1 MTARCH
7 QTLSWTSVLLIPVL
21 LLLANPSFAGRM
33 AQAECGGEIPCACG
47 DRVVEDYTMTEDL
60 GPCTRD
66 PANPSAELIGLRIN
80 SDVTLDCA
88 GYSITGPQD
97 RAKEAFGIKVGSA
110 TRPSENSTVRNCTVR
125 GFWWGIY
132 VANSNDI
139 LLESNIAEDN
149 GWFDPD
155 ANGTGYGV
163 DIANSLRVTMR
174 DNLVQ
179 NNGNEGLHLT
189 ASTNS
194 LIENNT
200 FIDNGFEQ
208 IYIIGADRNEIRGN
222 HSTGG
227 RQGLEMRDSDENSFS
242 HNFWGEAEKHWL
254 ENDNDNNTFDYDQF
268 VGTLRISDHSSN
280 NTFENCRFLKVTGD
294 CVWNQAADNT
304 LVRPFFEACK
314 RDVFATEPIR
324 IEQSATAN
332 RTLRKKSVTQT
343 LPGCTADFNGD
354 TIVDQLDRNLL
365 ENALGSTPTDS
376 NWVSAADFDHDQII
390 SAIDQGV
397 LEAQFGACSALQN
410 PVPKVALQKKILN
423 KGTESYTVM
432 IDATRSGDNEDA
444 LVHIDFYAID
454 LIRDEMVFQARR
466 PPGAEAT
473 VTYEFPRGKYML
485 YATAFD
491 RFGAN
496 SQPKKRGLIVR

>member
-1 MTARCH
+1 MTPRCLRALRWTGLLLMPVLF
-7 QTLSWTSVLLIPVL
+7 TLSAQT
-21 LLLANPSFAGRM
+21 FAGSM
-33 AQAECGGEIPCACG
+33 PQAECGGEIPCACG

-66 PANPSAELIGLRIN
+66 PANPSAETIGLRIN

-88 GYSITGPQD
+88 GHSMTGPED
-97 RAKEAFGIKVGSA
+97 EAKEAFGIKIGSSSRA
-110 TRPSENSTVRNCTVR
+110 SENSTVRNCTVR

-139 LLESNIAEDN
+139 LLESNIVEEN
-149 GWFDPD
+149 GWFDPN

-174 DNLVQ
+174 DNLIQ

-189 ASTNS
+189 ASTRT
-194 LIENNT
+194 LVENNT

-208 IYIIGADRNEIRGN
+208 IYIIHADRNEIRGN

-227 RQGLEMRDSDENSFS
+227 RQGLEMRDSDDNSFTN
-242 HNFWGEAEKHWL
+242 NFWGEAEKHWL
-254 ENDNDNNTFDYDQF
+254 ENDNDNNIFDYDQF
-268 VGTLRISDHSSN
+268 EGTLRISDHSSN
-280 NTFENCRFLKVTGD
+280 NTFENCRFLKPGGD

-304 LVRPFFEACK
+304 LVRPYFEACK

-343 LPGCTADFNGD
+343 LAGCTADFNGD
-354 TIVDQLDRNLL
+354 SIVDELDRAIL
-365 ENALGSTPTDS
+365 EDALGSTPMDS
-376 NWVSAADFDHDQII
+376 HWESAADFDHDQII
-390 SAIDQGV
+390 GSIDMGV

-410 PVPKVALQKKILN
+410 PAPKVALQKKVLN
-423 KGTESYTVM
+423 KGPQSYTVLL
-432 IDATRSGDNEDA
+432 DATRSGDNEDA

-454 LIRDEMVFQARR
+454 VIRNEMVFQTRR

-473 VTYEFPRGKYML
+473 VTYEFPRGKYII

-491 RFGAN
+491 RYGAN
-496 SQPKKRGLIVR
+496 SQPKKRGLVVR